1 LWEGAERMRDARSIG
16 WRCWWWERRV
26 WHGGGRRCWWEVND
40 GAEEGC
46 EKVVVV
52 GALGGR
58 CGAAVVDA

>member
-1 LWEGAERMRDARSIG
+1 
-16 WRCWWWERRV
+16 
-26 WHGGGRRCWWEVND
+26 VND
-40 GAEEGC
+40 GAEERC